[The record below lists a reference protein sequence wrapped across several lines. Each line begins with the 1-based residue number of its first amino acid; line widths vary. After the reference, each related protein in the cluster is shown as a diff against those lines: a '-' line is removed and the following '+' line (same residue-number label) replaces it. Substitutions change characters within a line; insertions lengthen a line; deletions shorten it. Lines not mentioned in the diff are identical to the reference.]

1 RRCRRERRS
10 PGDRAARLARAGAS
24 SRLVAVSRQ
33 GGPRVSVSRH
43 VLSVT
48 VRDQPGVLLRIAG
61 LFARRGYNIE
71 SLSVAQTERPG
82 LSRTTFVVTGE
93 DATVEQVTKQ
103 LQKLIDVLTVVDHSG
118 SDYVSRELM
127 LIKVSVRSPDDR
139 VEIRQIAQDF
149 RARIVDVAKQALTFE
164 VTGDERKIEAFINQM
179 RPFGIV
185 ELVRTGMVALERT
198 EQVKRKEQARG
209 RAKASCSDYLGPSRP
224 RGERA
229 PASLGTRHRAR
240 RERAQRP
247 RAEATP
253 GGEPRWRRSSTTR
266 TRTSTTSRARPS
278 PSSATARRAT
288 PTR

>member
-1 RRCRRERRS
+1 M
-10 PGDRAARLARAGAS
+10 
-24 SRLVAVSRQ
+24 
-33 GGPRVSVSRH
+33 SVSRH

-103 LQKLIDVLTVVDHSG
+103 LQKLIDVLTIVDHSG

-127 LIKVSVRSPDDR
+127 LIKVAVRSPDDR

-149 RARIVDVAKQALTFE
+149 RARIVDVARQALVFE
-164 VTGDERKIEAFINQM
+164 VTGDERKLQAFIGQM
-179 RPFGIV
+179 KPFGIV

-198 EQVKRKEQARG
+198 EQEEKERG
-209 RAKASCSDYLGPSRP
+209 RAKA
-224 RGERA
+224 A
-229 PASLGTRHRAR
+229 
-240 RERAQRP
+240 
-247 RAEATP
+247 
-253 GGEPRWRRSSTTR
+253 
-266 TRTSTTSRARPS
+266 
-278 PSSATARRAT
+278 
-288 PTR
+288 